1 MSQEKTHLNCKYFDT
16 ARCPNRNNEIMK
28 KAAFDIPETKTGTPQ
43 IINIDGI
50 EQTDEICHK
59 CDSFEMR
66 S

>member
-1 MSQEKTHLNCKYFDT
+1 
-16 ARCPNRNNEIMK
+16 MK

-50 EQTDEICHK
+50 EQTDEICHR
-59 CDSFEMR
+59 CDLFEMR